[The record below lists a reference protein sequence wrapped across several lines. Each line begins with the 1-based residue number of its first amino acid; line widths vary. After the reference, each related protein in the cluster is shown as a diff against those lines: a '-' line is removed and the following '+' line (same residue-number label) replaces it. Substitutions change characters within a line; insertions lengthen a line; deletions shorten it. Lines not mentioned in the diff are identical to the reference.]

1 MTLRTKGDESTNEPP
16 CPTFIHYH
24 ALQTVKGVARRRF
37 QSFHWTTTE
46 NFAIIFFGGFEPET
60 PTNTAPMQTVFDI
73 TRALEVRKAQIT
85 IWQKINGVEE
95 LTMKTTAW
103 YLP

>member
-1 MTLRTKGDESTNEPP
+1 
-16 CPTFIHYH
+16 
-24 ALQTVKGVARRRF
+24 
-37 QSFHWTTTE
+37 
-46 NFAIIFFGGFEPET
+46 
-60 PTNTAPMQTVFDI
+60 MQTIFDI
-73 TRALEVRKAQIT
+73 TRAFEVRKAQMT